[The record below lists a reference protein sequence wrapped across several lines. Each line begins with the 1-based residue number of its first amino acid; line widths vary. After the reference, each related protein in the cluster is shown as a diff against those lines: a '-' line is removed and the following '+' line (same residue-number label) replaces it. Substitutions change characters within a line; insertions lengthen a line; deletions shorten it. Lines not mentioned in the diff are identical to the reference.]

1 MKTGRIV
8 KTSSDDFCK
17 MVNVPDEIVTYFE
30 QLSKKYRNCEF
41 VVEINPVTW
50 IKGTKA
56 DIEIEIYDDY
66 RE

>member
-1 MKTGRIV
+1 MKIGRIV

-41 VVEINPVTW
+41 VVEIKPITW

>member
-17 MVNVPDEIVTYFE
+17 MTNVPDEVVTYFE
-30 QLSKKYRNCEF
+30 QLSKEYRNCEF
-41 VVEINPVTW
+41 VVEINPITW
-50 IKGTKA
+50 VKGTKA